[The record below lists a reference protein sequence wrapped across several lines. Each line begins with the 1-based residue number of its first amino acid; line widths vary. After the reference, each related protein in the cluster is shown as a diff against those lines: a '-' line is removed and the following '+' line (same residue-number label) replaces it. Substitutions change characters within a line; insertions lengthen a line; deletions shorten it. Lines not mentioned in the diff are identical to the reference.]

1 MTVGGHFGEVVD
13 MQWEP
18 GGQFLLS
25 VSTDQT
31 TRLHAPWI
39 REGSKEVNVL
49 FSYITAVFLHLLEVS
64 RHFFTFRAHLHNVLC
79 IFVHET

>member
-25 VSTDQT
+25 VGADQT

-39 REGSKEVNVL
+39 REGHKEVNLL
-49 FSYITAVFLHLLEVS
+49 FN
-64 RHFFTFRAHLHNVLC
+64 RN
-79 IFVHET
+79 